1 MLAETPNPKKSI
13 VIERPIGT
21 IKEVLP
27 LIPLI
32 NRKFKK
38 KSFDD
43 ILNLYTFRVLEF
55 LSIGVYVD
63 INLTTFEKDKTEVSV
78 EIRRIIGS
86 FDSELIHQ
94 FYAAN
99 KHIQAIFE
107 SISNALQMSEQ
118 EINELKE
125 YLKNNPAPSQGCL
138 VTLIIMISIALGA
151 SASAA
156 AILF

>member
-63 INLTTFEKDKTEVSV
+63 INLTAFEKTK
-78 EIRRIIGS
+78 
-86 FDSELIHQ
+86 Q
-94 FYAAN
+94 KYP
-99 KHIQAIFE
+99 
-107 SISNALQMSEQ
+107 
-118 EINELKE
+118 LK
-125 YLKNNPAPSQGCL
+125 LDG
-138 VTLIIMISIALGA
+138 
-151 SASAA
+151 
-156 AILF
+156 